1 MQLVIDSKFRPFS
14 YDELVKPLT
23 QYKEAYDKVEAQYSD
38 LVSQTEQWKDIA
50 NRTKS
55 PEAYAMYSK
64 FANDLNNIVDDFSRG
79 MTLQNRSQLMSMKRR
94 YASEIKP
101 IETAANRRK
110 ELADEQ
116 RKIEAQDP
124 TRLWQKRASDMSL
137 DEFIHNPSADYGRG
151 ISGATLTA
159 QVAAGASALAK
170 EFRDN
175 PEKMRKLV
183 GGDYYEYVKQRGFS
197 SQAVLAAIMNNPD
210 ASPIL
215 TNLVE
220 STMDATGVKDW
231 GSKSTIQK
239 AYNYARQGLWNAV
252 GQSEAQLVNN
262 WRAQENLSNAHAI
275 ARQREAQAFQRSER
289 IATQNFQK
297 QQAAPREIIG
307 ADGKGTGSYYDP
319 KIGMVVDK
327 NGRVMQGQ
335 NGGISKIG
343 TRDSGEVGNSS
354 NIIMNAAG
362 ATTKSLSAATKLSE
376 IKKNGLT
383 PIMAVIPHKKSYQW
397 GKEGDDLGK
406 GGNRKLA
413 RSEKTGKPMLVDAK
427 NPSKGFKTEGGNKAL
442 FGSTESEVVNGWG
455 NIEYPTK
462 GLEYVPDEAFA
473 NLPLDVQAS
482 ISQAALDAG
491 VKQGEPYV
499 LYRVPGESSWLFGRD
514 EPKDSYIIFKNNEYK

>member
-50 NRTKS
+50 NRTQS

-64 FANDLNNIVDDFSRG
+64 YANDLNSIVDDFSKG

-239 AYNYARQGLWNAV
+239 AYNYARQGLWSAV
-252 GQSEAQLVNN
+252 GQSEAQLINN

-297 QQAAPREIIG
+297 QQVAPREIIG

-319 KIGMVVDK
+319 KIGMLVDK
-327 NGRVMQGQ
+327 SGRVIQGQ
-335 NGGISKIG
+335 DGEISKIG
-343 TRDSGEVGNSS
+343 TGNQGGTNSTLVD
-354 NIIMNAAG
+354 NMRN
-362 ATTKSLSAATKLSE
+362 TKSNFKKVSSIKGQSNSMERLGYTPVYGLAKLDGTWRIGE
-376 IKKNGLT
+376 
-383 PIMAVIPHKKSYQW
+383 Q
-397 GKEGDDLGK
+397 GDDLQGVGF
-406 GGNRKLA
+406 GGTRSKL
-413 RSEKTGKPMLVDAK
+413 K
-427 NPSKGFKTEGGNKAL
+427 
-442 FGSTESEVVNGWG
+442 
-455 NIEYPTK
+455 
-462 GLEYVPDEAFA
+462 
-473 NLPLDVQAS
+473 
-482 ISQAALDAG
+482 
-491 VKQGEPYV
+491 
-499 LYRVPGESSWLFGRD
+499 SSWYWGDYNLNQ
-514 EPKDSYIIFKNNEYK
+514 KDVTYVDPGPNNDYPSIPQKAKEVLAKQLQTSNIGEEQDIQIVRVHSRGSGASGEDYDYVICVSQ